1 MKLVL
6 GSGSPRRARL
16 LADAGYEFD
25 IAPAGVDEAPT
36 PGETAADMVVRLARA
51 KADAVILRHPDS
63 VILTADTVV
72 VLDGRVL
79 GKPSGPTEAAQ
90 MLRDLSGREHVVLT
104 GSVVAH
110 TVGCE
115 AQLTSTRV
123 VFRRLNE
130 ATIDDYVD
138 TGEPMDKAGAYA
150 IQGGAAAF
158 VEAISG
164 PFDNVV
170 GLPIDTIRPVLAGLG
185 IQPRRR

>member
-16 LADAGYEFD
+16 LAEAGYQFE
-25 IAPAGVDEAPT
+25 IAPAGVDEAAA
-36 PGETAADMVVRLARA
+36 PGETAADMVVRLAKA
-51 KADAVILRHPDS
+51 KADAVVPRHPDS
-63 VILTADTVV
+63 VVLTADTVV

-79 GKPSGPTEAAQ
+79 GKPTGPSEAAQ
-90 MLRDLSGREHVVLT
+90 MLRDLSGREHLVLT

-110 TVGCE
+110 PIGSE
-115 AQLTSTRV
+115 AQVTSTRV
-123 VFRRLNE
+123 AFRRLD
-130 ATIDDYVD
+130 ASTIGDYVD
-138 TGEPMDKAGAYA
+138 SGEPMDKAGAYA